1 MDSIAMII
9 LVSFIFFIF
18 YVTKYFFTSEL
29 LQKRIVGSKIRLVFG
44 IFMTLYGINQLF
56 VKVELVTV
64 MVGVLF
70 GLFGIANTYRG
81 FQQLKHYKAIEA
93 KQTA

>member
-1 MDSIAMII
+1 MDIIATIL

-29 LQKRIVGSKIRLVFG
+29 LQKRIVGSKLRLFFG

-56 VKVELVTV
+56 VKIEMVTV
-64 MVGVLF
+64 IVGILF
-70 GLFGIANTYRG
+70 GLFGVANAYRG
-81 FQQLKHYKAIEA
+81 FQQIKHYKAIEA